1 MKHVL
6 QLQSCDVGYT
16 YTRFSAEFQR
26 QAVLR
31 DNVDRTRAQV
41 EGLKQ
46 LLTLAVVTLSSSPGA
61 ESHIQQVTEMVTTR
75 KKKIEEMVCAL
86 MYW

>member
-31 DNVDRTRAQV
+31 DNTDRTQTQV
-41 EGLKQ
+41 EGLEQ

-61 ESHIQQVTEMVTTR
+61 EQQVR
-75 KKKIEEMVCAL
+75 DGNYKEEENRRDGI
-86 MYW
+86 